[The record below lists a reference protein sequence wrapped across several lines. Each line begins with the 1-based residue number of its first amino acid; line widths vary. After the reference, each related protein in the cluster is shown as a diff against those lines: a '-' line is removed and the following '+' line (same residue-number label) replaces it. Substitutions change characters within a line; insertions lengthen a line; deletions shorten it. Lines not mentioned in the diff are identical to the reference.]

1 VLNPIQAQSKT
12 SMLYATGFV
21 TKLKPD
27 GSGLVFSTYLGG
39 TWSESINDVA
49 VDGAGNVYVTGDTQS
64 HDFPVTAGVIQP
76 FGGFPICVS
85 SVCSD
90 AFAAKIH
97 SSGTALMYSTYIS
110 AEDDDIGLS
119 IAVDGGG
126 NAYVGG
132 TTWSRYLPNV
142 NAFQSDSRGSQEG
155 FVVKLNPT
163 GTRFVYASYLGGS
176 TGTTDSTEG
185 MDSLIGIAIDGNGNA
200 YVTGDTL
207 SRDFPVTANAVQKT
221 LAGGACD
228 MFGSPCS
235 DAYMT
240 KITAAGPGVVGRVN
254 VTVTPTDISPGGT
267 LTASWNGL
275 PAPRAGDRLNLYVLG
290 GLSDSTNMVASWVTT
305 GAAAGTL
312 QLTLP
317 ATVAKGWY
325 ELRLLSSDPSDSGF
339 TGVMARSAPINV
351 APHSD
356 VLVTA
361 VTNPPTVAAL
371 GASFAVTDTTANRGA
386 LPSAGSITRF
396 YLSLDRARNAGDRIL
411 TGTRSVGVLA
421 PNATSTGT
429 TTLTIPTATPVGTY
443 VLLACADDTSTNVES
458 NESNNCAASAGMVSV
473 GGPDLVATYVSN
485 PPATAQVGTMFKVS
499 DTTENRGKM
508 ASAASVTRYYLS
520 LDRVYGTGDRL
531 LGAGRSVPSL
541 APNTTLTGAVMV
553 TIPAGTPAGTYFL
566 LACADDTKVNI
577 ESSETNN
584 CIASMTAINVG
595 P

>member
-1 VLNPIQAQSKT
+1 
-12 SMLYATGFV
+12 MLYATGFV

-76 FGGFPICVS
+76 NGGFPICVS

-97 SSGTALMYSTYIS
+97 ASGTALMYSTYIS
-110 AEDDDIGLS
+110 AEDDDLGLS

-132 TTWSRYLPNV
+132 TTWSRYLPIL

-163 GTRFVYASYLGGS
+163 ATRFAYASYLGGS

-185 MDSLIGIAIDGNGNA
+185 MDAIIGIAIDGNGNA

-221 LAGGACD
+221 LAGGVCD
-228 MFGSPCS
+228 IFGSPCS
-235 DAYMT
+235 DAFMT
-240 KITAAGPGVVGRVN
+240 KITAGGPGVVGRVN
-254 VTVTPTDISPGGT
+254 VTVTPTDLANGGT
-267 LTASWNGL
+267 FTVSWNGI
-275 PAPRAGDRLNLYVLG
+275 PAPTGDDWLNLYVLG
-290 GLSDSTNMVASWVTT
+290 GLSDSTNRVASWRTT

-317 ATVAKGWY
+317 ASVASGWY
-325 ELRLLSSDPSDSGF
+325 ELRLLSPDPKNF
-339 TGVMARSAPINV
+339 GVPGVIARSAPINV
-351 APHSD
+351 GPHPD

-371 GASFAVTDTTANRGA
+371 GSSFAVTDTTANRGN
-386 LPSAGSITRF
+386 LSSAGSVTRF
-396 YLSLDRARNAGDRIL
+396 YLSLDRARNTGDRVL
-411 TGTRSVGVLA
+411 TGARTVGVLA
-421 PNATSTGT
+421 PSVTSTGT
-429 TTLTIPTATPVGTY
+429 TTVTIPTATPVGTY

-458 NESNNCAASAGMVSV
+458 NESNNCAAAVGSVSI
-473 GGPDLVATYVSN
+473 GAPDLVSGYVSN
-485 PPATAQVGTMFKVS
+485 PPLTAKVGTTFKVS

-508 ASAASVTRYYLS
+508 ASPASVTRYYLS
-520 LDRVYGTGDRL
+520 VDRVYGAGDRL
-531 LGAGRSVPSL
+531 LGVGRTVPVL
-541 APNTTLTGAVMV
+541 APSAGSTGAVMV
-553 TIPAGTPAGTYFL
+553 TIPTATPVGTYFL
-566 LACADDTKVNI
+566 IACADDTKVSI
-577 ESSETNN
+577 EANETNN
-584 CIASMTAINVG
+584 CVASTGAVKVL